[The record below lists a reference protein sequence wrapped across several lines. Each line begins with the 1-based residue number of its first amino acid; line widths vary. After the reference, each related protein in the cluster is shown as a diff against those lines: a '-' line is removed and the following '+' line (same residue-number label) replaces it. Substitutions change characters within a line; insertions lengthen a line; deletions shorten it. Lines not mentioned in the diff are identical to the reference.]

1 MFTLGLTIN
10 SYLKNTY
17 RLSKGELDFLKKII
31 DLLSVKNKEGF
42 AKNSKIMDAYFKKY
56 VKYLTV
62 NNIDAKKR
70 DDELFTLL
78 NIRSKVE
85 RYMMGSK
92 NAISDITQLK
102 RGERIV
108 VYLPNKYFFKSII
121 GQASRGGFICSYPV
135 EDPELASTNW
145 KNLSSKFF
153 FTKKDDALYSFDATI
168 VSNHPKGQASFL
180 KVRSP
185 KTIYKRQRRV
195 YPRVNTSIPGIAF
208 PVTVL
213 EKGKRWRLKVDENR
227 KILMSIK
234 NISAGGFMLHTNAV
248 YEPGEYVKISFPFFG
263 KEEVVL
269 AEVVNSK
276 ADPSLNQNVVNLKS
290 IKQQLGT
297 KLNILLF
304 TFGYI
309 TEEKA
314 QINDTPATN

>member
-1 MFTLGLTIN
+1 MFTLGLSIN

-17 RLSKGELDFLKKII
+17 RLEKGELDFIKKLI
-31 DLLSVKNKEGF
+31 DLMSVKNKEGF
-42 AKNSKIMDAYFKKY
+42 AKNVKIMDAYFKKY

-62 NNIDAKKR
+62 NNVEAKQR
-70 DDELFTLL
+70 DEELFTLL

-85 RYMMGSK
+85 RYMLNTK

-121 GQASRGGFICSYPV
+121 GQSSRGGFICSYPV
-135 EDPELASTNW
+135 DDPELDKISW
-145 KNLSSKFF
+145 KNLTSKFF
-153 FTKKDDALYSFDATI
+153 FTKKDDALYSFDASI

-180 KVRSP
+180 KVRGP
-185 KTIYKRQRRV
+185 KAIYKRQRRV

-208 PVTVL
+208 SVTVL
-213 EKGKRWRLKVDENR
+213 EKGKRWRLKVDETR
-227 KILMSIK
+227 KILMNIK
-234 NISAGGFMLHTNAV
+234 NISAGGFMIHTNAV

-263 KEEVVL
+263 KEEVIL

-276 ADPSLNQNVVNLKS
+276 ADPSINQNIVNLKS
-290 IKQQLGT
+290 IKQQLST

-309 TEEKA
+309 SDEKTERVISPEE
-314 QINDTPATN
+314 